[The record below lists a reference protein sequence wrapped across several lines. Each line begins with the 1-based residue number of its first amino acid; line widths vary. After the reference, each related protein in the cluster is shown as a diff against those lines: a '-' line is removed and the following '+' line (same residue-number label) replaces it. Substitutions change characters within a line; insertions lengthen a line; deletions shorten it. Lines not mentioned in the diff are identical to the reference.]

1 MKKTLVQRTFRV
13 LLLCI
18 LLIALTSC
26 STGKTTVVPE
36 VRQTVVNVHDT
47 VTIKDS
53 VRESS
58 TTIIQQAD
66 SVMMAEFGIRLG
78 NVERAWL
85 VRQSSEKAAVSNT
98 ASVVIKDS
106 IVHDSIPVPYPET
119 VYKDRELSSWQTG
132 MMGMGYVMVV
142 LLGIFTVMAV
152 PCVIIKLKSQTSKL
166 KP

>member
-1 MKKTLVQRTFRV
+1 MKKTLAQRTFRV

-18 LLIALTSC
+18 LLTALTSC

-53 VRESS
+53 VREST

-66 SVMMAEFGIRLG
+66 SAMMAEFGIRLD

-85 VRQSSEKAAVSNT
+85 VRQNSEKTAVSNT

-106 IVHDSIPVPYPET
+106 VVHDSIPVPYPET